1 MELVF
6 VLFFFQVNI
15 YVPTFKRLY

>member
-6 VLFFFQVNI
+6 VLFFFQVNMC
-15 YVPTFKRLY
+15 VGLY